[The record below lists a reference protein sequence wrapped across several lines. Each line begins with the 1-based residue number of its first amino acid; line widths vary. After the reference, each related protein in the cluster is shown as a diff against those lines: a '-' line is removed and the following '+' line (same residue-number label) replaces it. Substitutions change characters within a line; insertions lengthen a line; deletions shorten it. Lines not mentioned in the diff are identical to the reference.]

1 MINMV
6 NYLDSRRI
14 AGTTAER
21 SSVPIPATSGGWVEL
36 GRTTLGSAGDNITV
50 SSLANKR
57 YYMILRSVKGTTVGG
72 AQSVS
77 RFGSGSISTS
87 GYATRYNDNGGT
99 DGTYTSGSFMLD
111 GYDGNPELGV
121 HYIANYS
128 TKEKLMTGNL
138 VSQNTAGAGTAPNR
152 REQASK
158 WTNTSNPIDIINLF
172 NNGGAD
178 FDTGSELVV
187 LGWDPSDTHTTNFW
201 EELADVTLSSAG
213 DTLSSGTITAKK
225 YLWVQVYTKATGGTI
240 QQRMRFNSDSGN
252 NYSERYSQDGG
263 ADGVITNDGEL
274 LLSAAPSTPAFTNM
288 FIINNQSN
296 EKLVIGHNVN
306 QGGVGAGNDPERF
319 EFAHK
324 WANTSNQITQIDII
338 NTGTGD
344 FDTNSFIKVWGSD

>member
-1 MINMV
+1 MV

-21 SSVPIPATSGGWVEL
+21 SSIPIPATSGGWVEL
-36 GRTTLGSAGDNITV
+36 GRTTLGADTDDLTV
-50 SSLANKR
+50 SGLSNKR
-57 YYMILRSVKGTTVGG
+57 YLHILCDLIPNGAIGMQGRFNSDTGSNYAYRRSNDGG
-72 AQSVS
+72 A
-77 RFGSGSISTS
+77 
-87 GYATRYNDNGGT
+87 
-99 DGTYTSGSFMLD
+99 DGTGINQTVMIDGASTETSASGTSMF
-111 GYDGNPELGV
+111 V
-121 HYIANYS
+121 SKFVSNYAS
-128 TKEKLMTGNL
+128 KEKLTIDHAI
-138 VSQNTAGAGTAPNR
+138 VTTATGAGTAPNR
-152 REQASK
+152 REAVNK
-158 WTNTSNPIDIINLF
+158 WANTSNPISSFTAHNY
-172 NNGGAD
+172 GAGNY
-178 FDTGSELVV
+178 TSGSEVVV

-201 EELADVTLSSAG
+201 EELADVTLGSAG

-319 EFAHK
+319 EFTHK